1 MSMTLT
7 GTPTPAPMA
16 TALVL
21 ENLPVFV
28 GLEIDDVLEGVSV
41 CALVDTV
48 VAAAMEVEEEE
59 VEGTTPIVV
68 TAEGVPIEQSQYHL
82 HYMYKLVDLP

>member
-1 MSMTLT
+1 
-7 GTPTPAPMA
+7 MA